1 MTLLGGIKSKI
12 TKDEKG
18 ENVSRLEIT
27 LVVLIHRNVVNTSYQ
42 QNSWVLYTFSPNKS
56 FEQLLDIWP
65 ENVIFL
71 KTFDS
76 EFFYIE
82 AWFTDQNSKPLE
94 IKNKIKIT
102 LVVNQSVKY
111 KNWLDTQFNKE
122 TEYLLK
128 VMNFCLLLK
137 KWVKMLAKI

>member
-1 MTLLGGIKSKI
+1 MKSLGDIKSKR

-27 LVVLIHRNVVNTSYQ
+27 LVVLIHRNAVNNSYQ
-42 QNSWVLYTFSPNKS
+42 QNSWVLYTFPPNKS
-56 FEQLLDIWP
+56 FDQLLDIWP

-76 EFFYIE
+76 EFSYIE
-82 AWFTDQNSKPLE
+82 PWFTDQNSKPLE

-102 LVVNQSVKY
+102 LVINQSVKY

>member
-1 MTLLGGIKSKI
+1 MKSLGDIKSKR

-27 LVVLIHRNVVNTSYQ
+27 LVVLIHRNVVNNSYQ
-42 QNSWVLYTFSPNKS
+42 QNSWILYTFPPNKS
-56 FEQLLDIWP
+56 FDQLLDIWP

-71 KTFDS
+71 KTFVS
-76 EFFYIE
+76 EFSCIE
-82 AWFTDQNSKPLE
+82 AWFTDRNSKPLE
-94 IKNKIKIT
+94 IKNKIKIP
-102 LVVNQSVKY
+102 LVTNQSVKY

-137 KWVKMLAKI
+137 TWIKILAKI

>member
-1 MTLLGGIKSKI
+1 MTLLEDIKSKI

-27 LVVLIHRNVVNTSYQ
+27 LVVLIHCNVANNSYQ

-76 EFFYIE
+76 EFSYIE
-82 AWFTDQNSKPLE
+82 PWFTDQNSKPLE

-102 LVVNQSVKY
+102 LVINQSVKY

-137 KWVKMLAKI
+137 NG

>member
-1 MTLLGGIKSKI
+1 MKSLGDIKSKR

-27 LVVLIHRNVVNTSYQ
+27 LVVLIHRNAVNNSYQ
-42 QNSWVLYTFSPNKS
+42 QNSWILYTFPPNKS
-56 FEQLLDIWP
+56 FDQLLDIWP

-71 KTFDS
+71 KTFVS
-76 EFFYIE
+76 EFSCIE
-82 AWFTDQNSKPLE
+82 AWFTDRNSKPLE
-94 IKNKIKIT
+94 IKNKIKIP
-102 LVVNQSVKY
+102 LVTNQSVKY

>member
-1 MTLLGGIKSKI
+1 MKSLGDIKSKR

-27 LVVLIHRNVVNTSYQ
+27 LVVLIHRNAVNNSYQ
-42 QNSWVLYTFSPNKS
+42 QNSWILYTFPPNKS
-56 FEQLLDIWP
+56 FDQLLDIWP

-71 KTFDS
+71 KTFVS
-76 EFFYIE
+76 EFSCIE
-82 AWFTDQNSKPLE
+82 AWFTDRNSKPLE
-94 IKNKIKIT
+94 IKNKIKIP
-102 LVVNQSVKY
+102 LVTNQSVKY

-137 KWVKMLAKI
+137 TWVKILAKI